1 VHYRDSDLKF
11 YLEDHGPLSHQ
22 LPLLVT
28 GVDEQTFLR
37 AAETV
42 VFSFDTDVFADIMAI
57 QWGTQLR
64 INWKREYRTIVN
76 CSELPLD

>member
-1 VHYRDSDLKF
+1 
-11 YLEDHGPLSHQ
+11 
-22 LPLLVT
+22 
-28 GVDEQTFLR
+28 
-37 AAETV
+37 
-42 VFSFDTDVFADIMAI
+42 MAI